1 MAKMK
6 KIKNCFMDEQPN
18 FEFDVEVD
26 GDVIAI
32 CKALTP
38 RDWSYIKKHA
48 YGKMA
53 LENGEVKV
61 DIDPYQLQICM
72 IYKALDEWAFDRPI
86 NIENVNLLG
95 KDYREAIYE
104 QINKHEEE
112 FNANKEAIVKNS

>member
-18 FEFDVEVD
+18 FEFDVVVD
-26 GDVIAI
+26 DDVIAK
-32 CKALTP
+32 CHALTP

-48 YGKMA
+48 YGKLA
-53 LENGEVKV
+53 LEDGEVKV

-72 IYKALDEWAFDRPI
+72 VYKALDEWAFDRPI
-86 NIENVNLLG
+86 GIDSVNVLG
-95 KDYREAIYE
+95 KKYREAIYE

-112 FNANKEAIVKNS
+112 FNANKEAIAKNS